1 MAHLRTRTGLNSIIT
16 PGVIAGG
23 QPLPIML
30 DLRDIEVGSVLDLMA
45 IQTHKSLTMRNDVI
59 VFGTP

>member
-1 MAHLRTRTGLNSIIT
+1 MAHLRTRTGLNIIIA

-23 QPLPIML
+23 QPLPITL
-30 DLRDIEVGSVLDLMA
+30 DLRDVEVGSVLDLVA
-45 IQTHKSLTMRNDVI
+45 IQTHESLTVRNDVI